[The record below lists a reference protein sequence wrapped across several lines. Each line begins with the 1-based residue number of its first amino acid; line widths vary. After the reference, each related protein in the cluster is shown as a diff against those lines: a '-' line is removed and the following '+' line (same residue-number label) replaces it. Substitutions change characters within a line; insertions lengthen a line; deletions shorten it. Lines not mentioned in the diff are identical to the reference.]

1 MLFSASLNKRLLCA
15 LVMAQMS
22 LFAAQ
27 PLQFSP
33 PELAITPAI
42 DDNSGI
48 YIFRIANISQQPQTI
63 TEFKGGC
70 SCFGHELKV
79 TELAPGAST
88 ELTVTLDFE
97 DSVGPLKR
105 KIAVMTKSKEDKEPV
120 RNEVVISGVI
130 PTPLTFSQK
139 SAIWMY
145 GDEPIPKTVTVAVQP
160 DVALHDLKV
169 ENPTANPFVTLTTA
183 PSTDG
188 RGLVITV
195 QPTSTDIAVVSPSE
209 RATVH
214 VGYIISYAFPSGKR
228 RYEKLW
234 VLLAKR
240 PK

>member
-1 MLFSASLNKRLLCA
+1 MHNKILITLLLLITACA
-15 LVMAQMS
+15 CAETT
-22 LFAAQ
+22 Q
-27 PLQFSP
+27 PIKFDP
-33 PELAITPAI
+33 PALTINPLI
-42 DDNSGI
+42 DDTSGI
-48 YIFRIANISQQPQTI
+48 YLFRLTNISKDPQTI
-63 TEFKGGC
+63 IEFKGGC
-70 SCFGHELKV
+70 SCVGHDLKV

-88 ELTVTLDFE
+88 DLTVTLDFE

-105 KIAVMTKSKEDKEPV
+105 KIALMTKSNEDKVDKEPV

-145 GDEPIPKTVTVAVQP
+145 GDEPIQKTVTVAVQP

-169 ENPTANPFVTLTTA
+169 ENPTANPFVTLITA

-214 VGYIISYAFPSGKR
+214 VGYIVSYAFPSGKR

>member
-1 MLFSASLNKRLLCA
+1 MLAHTRLILQALCISI
-15 LVMAQMS
+15 LAQMP
-22 LFAAQ
+22 LWAAQ
-27 PLQFSP
+27 PLQISP
-33 PELAITPAI
+33 AELTITPAI
-42 DDNSGI
+42 EDTSGI
-48 YIFRIANISQQPQTI
+48 YIFRVANNSQLSQTI
-63 TEFKGGC
+63 AEFKGGC
-70 SCFGHELKV
+70 SCVGHGLKV

-88 ELTVTLDFE
+88 DLTVTLDFE

-105 KIAVMTKSKEDKEPV
+105 KIALMTNSKDDKEPV

-145 GDEPIPKTVTVAVQP
+145 GDEPIPKTVTVVVQP
-160 DVALHDLKV
+160 DVELHDLKV
-169 ENPTANPFVTLTTA
+169 ENPTVNPFITLTTA
-183 PSTDG
+183 PSMDG

-214 VGYIISYAFPSGKR
+214 VGYIVSYAFPSGKR

-234 VLLAKR
+234 ILLAKR